1 MTPQEFIESC
11 DKLIHINPMW
21 KWGEAKKPSYQNTY
35 LPEKKQYIY
44 ADIISRQRLHQ
55 ESENIEIEDHGDFSV
70 I

>member
-1 MTPQEFIESC
+1 
-11 DKLIHINPMW
+11 MW